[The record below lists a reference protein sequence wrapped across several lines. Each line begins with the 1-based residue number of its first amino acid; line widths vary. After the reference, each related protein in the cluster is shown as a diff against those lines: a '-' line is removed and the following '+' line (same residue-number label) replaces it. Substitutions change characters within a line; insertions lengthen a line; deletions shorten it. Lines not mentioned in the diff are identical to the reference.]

1 MSSFEGKC
9 TKCSSGGKI
18 ILKPVNVVPSMAGYE
33 SGEKERAGWGLGL
46 GGTVASVV
54 KSEASEGLRTEESM
68 RSTVKQAVWSQ
79 ASYLTSLNL
88 FSYLKK
94 NQQSFEA
101 QRNHQMWKWSISCKV
116 IICFSFI
123 QQIFIESLLWRRHGS
138 GHITYISVQTDKN
151 SCLHRTCILVER
163 DPKQ

>member
-18 ILKPVNVVPSMAGYE
+18 IPKPVNVVPSMAGYE

-68 RSTVKQAVWSQ
+68 RFTVKQAV
-79 ASYLTSLNL
+79 
-88 FSYLKK
+88 
-94 NQQSFEA
+94 
-101 QRNHQMWKWSISCKV
+101 
-116 IICFSFI
+116 
-123 QQIFIESLLWRRHGS
+123 
-138 GHITYISVQTDKN
+138 
-151 SCLHRTCILVER
+151 
-163 DPKQ
+163 